1 MTVCHQGLELVDS
14 NQTLIR
20 MEICRLGVSDWTVWF
35 LFLFLACTCS
45 FAAYH
50 TYYYYYYSCC
60 CYYYDYYDYYGDYDD
75 YDDYDDYYYTLYY
88 YDDILRECALDC
100 G

>member
-50 TYYYYYYSCC
+50 TYYYYYSCC

>member
-1 MTVCHQGLELVDS
+1 
-14 NQTLIR
+14 
-20 MEICRLGVSDWTVWF
+20 MEICRLGVPDWTVWF

-50 TYYYYYYSCC
+50 TYYYYY
-60 CYYYDYYDYYGDYDD
+60 DYYDYYGD